1 MSEIVAVFWD
11 FEHLHYA
18 LMLEKHGQYGMKK
31 AIGRPQ
37 PKAISVEVVMDY
49 ARSHGQV
56 LHSEAFAN
64 WHWMSRYAQALEL
77 EQTTLV
83 QVFPQDQYKPT
94 DVFNNLVYRVKQ
106 YVNLHEDVSSI
117 VLVGLNDEYLQLA
130 DDLKAL
136 GCDLYAVGA
145 DELRDKKWQAKCDNY
160 ASFYDLPGAPARPE
174 QGRKAKGGTPGEIA
188 KYYLRV
194 AAQQGVR
201 MPPPQ
206 MMWIGIDIYAA
217 FLRDFGQFSNF
228 RELDEECYDQLRQDV
243 PGATMTE
250 VKKIRQVLFKC
261 YLFRPSEDGQISFQE
276 NIKDLESIENC
287 YFELML
293 KRIANNL
300 NEQVNYKAL
309 SLALTDSENSAER
322 LERMHKEMNTQEEE

>member
-1 MSEIVAVFWD
+1 
-11 FEHLHYA
+11 
-18 LMLEKHGQYGMKK
+18 
-31 AIGRPQ
+31 
-37 PKAISVEVVMDY
+37 
-49 ARSHGQV
+49 
-56 LHSEAFAN
+56 
-64 WHWMSRYAQALEL
+64 
-77 EQTTLV
+77 
-83 QVFPQDQYKPT
+83 
-94 DVFNNLVYRVKQ
+94 
-106 YVNLHEDVSSI
+106 
-117 VLVGLNDEYLQLA
+117 VLVGLNDDYVQLSE
-130 DDLKAL
+130 DLKAL
-136 GCDLYAVGA
+136 GCNLHAVGA
-145 DELRDKKWQAKCDNY
+145 NELRDKDWQSKCDDY
-160 ASFYDLPGAPARPE
+160 VTYYDLPGAPPRPD
-174 QGRKAKGGTPGEIA
+174 QGRQEKSGTPVEIA

-228 RELDEECYDQLRQDV
+228 KELDEECYDQLRQDV
-243 PGATMTE
+243 PAATMTE

-300 NEQVNYKAL
+300 NEPVNYKAL
-309 SLALTDSENSAER
+309 SLALTGAEDSTQR
-322 LERMHKEMNTQEEE
+322 LESMHKGMSDQEE